1 MDFAEARRRMVDS
14 QLRPNR
20 VTDTAVLDAMRDLP
34 REDFLPAGLRARA
47 YADEA
52 VALPG
57 GRALLAPMAIAR
69 LVQLAA
75 VRPGDRALVVC
86 AGTGYGAAVLA
97 RCGARVVALEVETSL
112 ATLGR
117 AACQAHLPAGAVRFE
132 AAEPLAGWPAGAP
145 FDVILIEGE
154 VPDIPATLEAQLADG
169 GRLVTVLGDGGRSGG
184 QAVLARRVG
193 GGLAATPAF
202 DCTTPGLPA
211 FAPVPGFVF

>member
-20 VTDTAVLDAMRDLP
+20 VTDPAVLAAMRELP
-34 REDFLPAGLRARA
+34 REAFLPACLQARA

-69 LVQLAA
+69 LVQLAT

-97 RCGARVVALEVETSL
+97 LCGARVVALETEAPL
-112 ATLGR
+112 AALGQ
-117 AACQAHLPAGAVRFE
+117 AACAANLPVGAVRFE
-132 AAEPLAGWPAGAP
+132 AGEPVAGWPAGAP

-154 VPDIPATLEAQLADG
+154 VPEIPAALESQLADG
-169 GRLVTVLGDGGRSGG
+169 GRLVTVLGDGDRSGG

-202 DCTTPGLPA
+202 DCTTPALPA
-211 FAPVPGFVF
+211 FAPVAGFVF